1 MTRLEQMR
9 LDRGLTRAELA
20 AQTGVPE
27 RTIRE
32 LETGNVR
39 KPRLATLVPL
49 AEFFAIAASELL
61 SDFTTAYDERL
72 AA

>member
-9 LDRGLTRAELA
+9 LDAGMTRVGLALR
-20 AQTGVPE
+20 TGVPA

-39 KPRLATLVPL
+39 RPRLATLAPL
-49 AEFFAIAASELL
+49 AEQFDVPASELL
-61 SDFTTAYDERL
+61 ADFIATHDGRE